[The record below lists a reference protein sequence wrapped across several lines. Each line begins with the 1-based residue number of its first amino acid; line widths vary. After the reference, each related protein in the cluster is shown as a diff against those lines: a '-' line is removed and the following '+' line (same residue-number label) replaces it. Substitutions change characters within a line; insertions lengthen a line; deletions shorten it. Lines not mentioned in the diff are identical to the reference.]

1 MGPFSHRGGAG
12 SLSLFGEFTDNI
24 SPFFASD
31 STCLIAFPA
40 FTAETYVSGMA
51 AVLWIDVLTFT
62 IGTCVRWVRAEREL
76 AFIVRGRELF
86 TRAFQTRLL
95 FDSPL
100 VTLVVGLTPDLVAFK
115 MEVAHPKFE
124 AFRTRVVPFLVAACQ
139 PFPRGSR

>member
-51 AVLWIDVLTFT
+51 AVLWVDILTLT

-86 TRAFQTRLL
+86 TRAFQTCLL

-100 VTLVVGLTPDLVAFK
+100 VTLVVGFAPDLVAFK

-124 AFRTRVVPFLVAACQ
+124 TFRTRVVPFLVTACQ

>member
-31 STCLIAFPA
+31 STCLVAFPA

-86 TRAFQTRLL
+86 TRAFQTCLL

-100 VTLVVGLTPDLVAFK
+100 VTLVVGFAPDLVAFK
-115 MEVAHPKFE
+115 IFDVRILGSVNAHHLAGSVIGVPLGEVRRCA
-124 AFRTRVVPFLVAACQ
+124 
-139 PFPRGSR
+139 